1 MRDEDSQAETYDGCG
16 RQAGQARGRVTGSS
30 TSRSHRL
37 RRNPEPGNWP
47 SDRRSN
53 EARCADAHQIHGDGS
68 GVCENPSDAA
78 DLARWKWIALVHRL
92 PADLQCCT
100 ESRIG
105 RDRLLSNCRYLRSV
119 YSVTSGCPPRGIN
132 HGSACKLVSA
142 TGVSLEISQPLRK
155 IVVRSRSRLD
165 WRGENIGASEASA
178 EDRTYSEC
186 LFVRVL
192 HDLDDITS
200 RSSVSMPAE
209 SCEVSELA

>member
-37 RRNPEPGNWP
+37 CRNPEPGNWP

-78 DLARWKWIALVHRL
+78 NLARWKWIALVHRL

-119 YSVTSGCPPRGIN
+119 YSSPPAVRHAASTMGVLA
-132 HGSACKLVSA
+132 SSSPRPVSA
-142 TGVSLEISQPLRK
+142 SRY
-155 IVVRSRSRLD
+155 RSRCVRLSSDRDRD
-165 WRGENIGASEASA
+165 WIGEVRISAPVKRRQKIGPIPNA
-178 EDRTYSEC
+178 C
-186 LFVRVL
+186 
-192 HDLDDITS
+192 
-200 RSSVSMPAE
+200 SSVCSTTSMTSHRGAASRCLQNPVK
-209 SCEVSELA
+209 S